1 MSEAERKKNSLREQL
16 SRARGALANT
26 LGISATARAGKR
38 AAAESKQRLSDVLWN
53 DRTLAASQALTT
65 HASSSAP
72 ATAQTR
78 SATPPAIASSAR
90 TAAVDPL
97 PRPRV
102 ATPTPTPTATSRPPP
117 IPAGAFAP
125 PRARIPSPPPPLT
138 AGRAEPVPVTLLND
152 LDFLIEADE
161 RSTSAVVP
169 PRAQPP
175 APPPARKAPPA
186 PPKPS
191 PTLQPSAANGTSKAA
206 AADPASDD
214 EDEASA
220 YQEPICTRS
229 MARLLAGQG
238 HRDRALAIYDVLLK
252 QNATDASLR
261 AEADALRATSPSS

>member
-16 SRARGALANT
+16 SRARGALANS
-26 LGISATARAGKR
+26 LGISATARASKR

-65 HASSSAP
+65 HASSPAP

-78 SATPPAIASSAR
+78 SASPPPIASSTR
-90 TAAVDPL
+90 PAAVDPL

-102 ATPTPTPTATSRPPP
+102 ATPTPTPTATSKPPP

-125 PRARIPSPPPPLT
+125 PRARIPSPPPPI
-138 AGRAEPVPVTLLND
+138 AASNAEPVPVTLLND

-161 RSTSAVVP
+161 RSTSPVIP

-191 PTLQPSAANGTSKAA
+191 PTLQPSAANGSSKAA
-206 AADPASDD
+206 ADSASDD

-252 QNATDASLR
+252 QNATDAALR
-261 AEADALRATSPSS
+261 AEADALRATN